1 MEREDGESEEEEEGG
16 EESDN
21 RIRVNVDFVV
31 SCRR

>member
-1 MEREDGESEEEEEGG
+1 MEREDGESEEEEGG